1 MKVSTTSTSI
11 ESAADI
17 LIERKVAS
25 RIAARDRTLFAF
37 ENDPSAVRIARYSM
51 GWTSLASDPP
61 TPLSRIHDLVEEVR
75 ALDVDDVVLIGQG
88 GSSQA
93 AMALNNLAGSDRAFR
108 FQAIDFV
115 SPLRLAKRLEK
126 LDPARAFFIVSSK
139 SGTTVETLSMYRLLR
154 RMVDDLIGR
163 EAAGGRFM
171 AITEPGTPLARI
183 AVDEGF
189 HTVAY
194 GPTTVGGRFSALSVV
209 GLIPAALAGV
219 DIDEIVSRAARAEA
233 ACSAD
238 APENPAIQL
247 AAFLYRNH
255 LEGRDKF
262 SFVTPQPSRVLGL
275 WVEQLIAESL
285 GKHGVGIL
293 PQIEVDWTL
302 LEQEHMDRSAIV
314 VFPEGDHEAAQAA
327 TRISRALPT
336 FSMELDGYLDL
347 GAAFTVW
354 EYATTMVAHLLGVEP
369 FDQPDV
375 SAAKRATE
383 FVLSGTLLPTP
394 ALTLPD
400 GTEVDFSKATCRRCT
415 LGDEPADL
423 AEAIGILIG
432 SIVDGDYFALL
443 SYVPFLAGRREPLER
458 IRRAVA
464 AGIGTVSC
472 LEIGPRYLHST
483 GQLHKGGPGTGV
495 FLILSGDEAV
505 DFAVPE
511 SSFTLQQLKIAQARG
526 DFAALSARERR
537 VLHVHLPDI
546 EPETIDAVA
555 DLVEAAVA
563 QRAQAQL
570 TD

>member
-1 MKVSTTSTSI
+1 MKVSSISAPITSAVET
-11 ESAADI
+11 

-25 RIAARDRTLFAF
+25 RIAERDRTLFAF

-51 GWTSLASDPP
+51 GWTSLANDPP
-61 TPLSRIHDLVEEVR
+61 TPLPKIHELVEDVR
-75 ALDVDDVVLIGQG
+75 TLGVTDVVLIGQG

-93 AMALNNLAGSDRAFR
+93 AMALNNLAGTDRAFR
-108 FQAIDFV
+108 FQAIDFI

-126 LDPARAFFIVSSK
+126 LDLGRAFFIVSSK
-139 SGTTVETLSMYRLLR
+139 SGTTIETLSMYRLLR
-154 RMVDDLIGR
+154 KILDDLLGR
-163 EAAGGRFM
+163 EEAGGRFM
-171 AITEPGTPLARI
+171 AITEPATPLARL

-189 HTVAY
+189 RTIVY

-209 GLIPAALAGV
+209 GLVPAAFAGV
-219 DIDEIVSRAARAEA
+219 DIDEVVSRAARAEE

-238 APENPAIQL
+238 VPKNPAIRL
-247 AAFLYRNH
+247 AAFLFQNH

-262 SFVTPQPSRVLGL
+262 SLVTPQPSRVLGL

-302 LEQEHMDRSAIV
+302 LERAHLDRTAIV
-314 VFPEGDHEAAQAA
+314 VAPEGDPEATAA
-327 TRISRALPT
+327 IERISRALPLL
-336 FSMELDGYLDL
+336 SMELDGYLDL

-354 EYATTMVAHLLGVEP
+354 EYATAMVAHLLEVEP

-400 GTEVDFSKATCRRCT
+400 GTEVDFSKAVCRRCSQ
-415 LGDEPADL
+415 GGEPADL
-423 AEAIGILIG
+423 AESIRILIG

-443 SYVPFLAGRREPLER
+443 SYVPFLAERREPLER

-464 AGIGTVSC
+464 AGVGTVSC

-495 FLILSGDEAV
+495 FLILSGDEAI
-505 DFAVPE
+505 DFDVPG
-511 SSFTLQQLKIAQARG
+511 SAYTLQRLKIAQARG
-526 DFAALSARERR
+526 DFAALSSRERR

-555 DLVEAAVA
+555 DLVEAAVEA
-563 QRAQAQL
+563 RAQAQL

>member
-1 MKVSTTSTSI
+1 MKVSSISTPITSAVET
-11 ESAADI
+11 

-25 RIAARDRTLFAF
+25 RIAERDRTLFAF

-61 TPLSRIHDLVEEVR
+61 TPLARIHDLVDEVR
-75 ALDVDDVVLIGQG
+75 ALGVTDVVLIGQG

-93 AMALNNLAGSDRAFR
+93 AMALKNLVGTDRGFR

-126 LDPARAFFIVSSK
+126 LDLARAFFIVSSK

-154 RMVDDLIGR
+154 KMVDDFIGR

-183 AVDEGF
+183 ATEEGF
-189 HTVAY
+189 HTVVH
-194 GPTTVGGRFSALSVV
+194 GSTTIGGRFSALSVV
-209 GLIPAALAGV
+209 GLIPAAFAGV
-219 DIDEIVSRAARAEA
+219 DIDGIVARAAVAEA
-233 ACSAD
+233 DCSED
-238 APENPAIQL
+238 TPGNPAIQL
-247 AAFLYRNH
+247 AAFLYQSH

-293 PQIEVDWTL
+293 PQIEVDWDL
-302 LEQEHMDRSAIV
+302 LERDHLDRSAIAV
-314 VFPEGDHEAAQAA
+314 YPEGDLETTRAVAA
-327 TRISRALPT
+327 ISRALPT

-354 EYATTMVAHLLGVEP
+354 EYATVMIAHLLEIEP

-400 GTEVDFSKATCRRCT
+400 GTEVDFSKAICRRCAC
-415 LGDEPADL
+415 GDEPADL
-423 AEAIGILIG
+423 AQAIGILIG

-443 SYVPFLAGRREPLER
+443 SYVPFLAERREPLER

-505 DFAVPE
+505 DFAVPG
-511 SSFTLQQLKIAQARG
+511 STFTLQQLKIAQARG

-563 QRAQAQL
+563 ERARTQL